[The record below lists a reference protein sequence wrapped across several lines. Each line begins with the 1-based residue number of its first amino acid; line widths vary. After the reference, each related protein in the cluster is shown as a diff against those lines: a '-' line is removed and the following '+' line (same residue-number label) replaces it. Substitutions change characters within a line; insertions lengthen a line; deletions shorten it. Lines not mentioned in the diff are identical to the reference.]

1 MANTTA
7 DLFTCLCGPGHKGT
21 EKWCFKTDGKVDKLK
36 AFKFLCDSCC
46 DTHLLSLAFVRMMNL
61 ESKIDRSVRR
71 NIGTANEGVAFKTEG
86 TIDLEL
92 EIRDVEGVWNTLCLT
107 WHVADIGS
115 KCLLNTTAPRKSE
128 WKFVQ
133 QNNADGTDG
142 TCLIAP
148 DGKIFALG
156 GDDHEM
162 PILPTRQAP
171 VVAKA
176 KPSTLR
182 QLAQQLLHIAKY
194 GNKPKP
200 PEPNNK
206 KHRAAVAFET
216 GMDDGEDSETD
227 GEMPGLEDTSS
238 EVSDSDDEWQAA
250 DEGDAACMASIA
262 DEIFGGTKTGPSV
275 RTKSVVHTPA
285 SWHNLMHAG
294 CVLSEATAKQSK
306 AKFKINGKV
315 KIGTE
320 LNASDLA
327 ALEAARSSCLACKQ
341 TKMAAPHATRTKGR
355 AHASIDSTRS
365 LAAASRYD

>member
-1 MANTTA
+1 
-7 DLFTCLCGPGHKGT
+7 
-21 EKWCFKTDGKVDKLK
+21 
-36 AFKFLCDSCC
+36 
-46 DTHLLSLAFVRMMNL
+46 MNL

-115 KCLLNTTAPRKSE
+115 KCLLNTTALRKSG

-133 QNNADGTDG
+133 QNNLDGSDG

-162 PILPTRQAP
+162 PILTTRQTP

-176 KPSTLR
+176 KSSTLR
-182 QLAQQLLHIAKY
+182 RLAQHLLHIAKY
-194 GNKPKP
+194 GNKAAPSTPTPK
-200 PEPNNK
+200 K
-206 KHRAAVAFET
+206 KHRTAVAFEAST
-216 GMDDGEDSETD
+216 DDDKGSQTD

-238 EVSDSDDEWQAA
+238 DDSDSDEWEAA

-262 DEIFGGTKTGPSV
+262 DDIFGGAKTGPSV

-285 SWHNLMHAG
+285 S
-294 CVLSEATAKQSK
+294 
-306 AKFKINGKV
+306 
-315 KIGTE
+315 
-320 LNASDLA
+320 
-327 ALEAARSSCLACKQ
+327 
-341 TKMAAPHATRTKGR
+341 
-355 AHASIDSTRS
+355 
-365 LAAASRYD
+365 